1 VYATER
7 STRERVGS
15 LLFAPVAAVGWV
27 LLALLGLAVKLALF
41 RTQRT
46 QGATAV
52 LWGLGFGLFLWAGTR
67 SVGLEQTRAILLG
80 LVGGAAAA
88 LFIYLRG
95 AGLENPPEAQ
105 PSAFFRRLRARG
117 RSTRDA
123 SRAPRPGAAKTRE
136 LQPARVALTDGDL
149 DAALFYLRDAE
160 RVAVAQRKLDEL
172 LEVRDLLSSLPRTQA
187 GERLARRISED
198 LYGFPADELAA
209 AGIHVQTERELVE
222 SLRRRQAGGHT
233 GVKTRELSLARPA
246 LDAGDFTQALWLL
259 QEAARVAIAQRR
271 LDELLEVHDLVRSL
285 SERSSGRTR
294 TAAEALMRKVGAG
307 LRSFQPAPYS

>member
-1 VYATER
+1 VYVSER

-27 LLALLGLAVKLALF
+27 FLALLGLAVKLALF

-80 LVGGAAAA
+80 LVGAAASA
-88 LFIYLRG
+88 LFIYVRG
-95 AGLENPPEAQ
+95 SGLEDPPEAQ
-105 PSAFFRRLRARG
+105 PGAFFRRLRARG
-117 RSTRDA
+117 RSTPQA
-123 SRAPRPGAAKTRE
+123 SRPRGPDATKTRE

-172 LEVRDLLSSLPRTQA
+172 LQVRDLLGSLPRTQA
-187 GERLARRISED
+187 GERLAQRISED

-222 SLRRRQAGGHT
+222 SLRRTVA
-233 GVKTRELSLARPA
+233 KSRELAPARA
-246 LDAGDFTQALWLL
+246 AIDAGDFKQALFQL
-259 QEAARVAIAQRR
+259 QEAARVAIAQRK
-271 LDELLEVHDLVRSL
+271 LDELLEVDELVRSL
-285 SERSSGRTR
+285 SEQSSGRTR
-294 TAAEALMRKVGAG
+294 AASEQLERKIEAG
-307 LRSFQPAPYS
+307 LLSFLPAPYP

>member
-1 VYATER
+1 MYATER

-15 LLFAPVAAVGWV
+15 FLFAPVAAVGWV
-27 LLALLGLAVKLALF
+27 FLALLGLAVKLALF

-80 LVGGAAAA
+80 LVGGAASA

-95 AGLENPPEAQ
+95 SGLENPPEAQ
-105 PSAFFRRLRARG
+105 PGAFYRRLRARW
-117 RSTRDA
+117 RPARDTR
-123 SRAPRPGAAKTRE
+123 RAPSPEAAKTRE

-172 LEVRDLLSSLPRTQA
+172 LQVRDLLSALPRTQA
-187 GERLARRISED
+187 GERLARKVSED
-198 LYGFPADELAA
+198 LYAFPADELAA
-209 AGIHVQTERELVE
+209 AGIHVQTDRELVE
-222 SLRRRQAGGHT
+222 SLRRQAGAHT
-233 GVKTRELSLARPA
+233 GSKTRELSLARPA
-246 LDAGDFTQALWLL
+246 LDAGDFKEALWLL

-271 LDELLEVHDLVRSL
+271 LDELLEVHDLVQSL

-294 TAAEALMRKVGAG
+294 AAAEALMQKVEAG